1 MASPHIV
8 GLLAYL
14 LSIYGTEDF
23 KALAGRG
30 AELSVAEV
38 EDSLASKLSSVMP
51 IPAMA
56 LDLVS
61 SVTSYFSNADPTGKL
76 EIDGVLSPNELKK
89 ALIKLAS
96 PNILTGLDSDTV
108 NKLAFN
114 NATSSA

>member
-14 LSIYGTEDF
+14 LSIYGTADF
-23 KALAGRG
+23 NLLSSR
-30 AELSVAEV
+30 AEQLSIADV

-61 SVTSYFSNADPTGKL
+61 SVAGYFSSADASKP
-76 EIDGVLSPNELKK
+76 EIDGVLSPDQLKK
-89 ALIKLAS
+89 ALVKLAS
-96 PNILTGLDSDTV
+96 SGVLTGLDADTV

-114 NATSSA
+114 NATASA